1 MYYNIQLGD
10 EKMSIEESLFRKF
23 LEDTGLIDQ
32 VNNELF
38 VNTYFNGKVSKYSS
52 YLDNAGLNYA
62 MKYICETKKAIE
74 YNKENMFYLLEEITF
89 SSDDGFSPDNYIK
102 GDLISSCPTDIN
114 DKFFKIETTLSQLYD
129 AIAKKYGI
137 TNKLI
142 NDYYSGDT
150 IKTNNAVNYLA
161 NIINLYNQINKK
173 EKLINSL
180 NYSISCIH
188 EGINELINNYS
199 YQEEKEKTI

>member
-10 EKMSIEESLFRKF
+10 EKMSIEENIFRKF

-38 VNTYFNGKVSKYSS
+38 VNTYFIDHVGDYNS

-62 MKYICETKKAIE
+62 RKYVCDTKKAIE
-74 YNKENMFYLLEEITF
+74 YNKENMFYLLERKTF
-89 SSDDGFSPDNYIK
+89 SSEDGFSPDNYISNS
-102 GDLISSCPTDIN
+102 LISSCPIN
-114 DKFFKIETTLSQLYD
+114 INNELFKVETALPQLYD

-150 IKTNNAVNYLA
+150 IKTNNAVNYLT

-199 YQEEKEKTI
+199 YQDEKEKTI